1 MMRTIIAV
9 AGVLLFL
16 VGLVLGISLIF
27 DALRAASL
35 DETNT
40 IHAAISD
47 DAPPFCTWEASL
59 STKVMT
65 QNTSQ
70 ALLVQVSNPADKEC
84 QSTLAL
90 RAPGFEISPMREEQK
105 IALAAGGTGSLS
117 WIVTPHRTG
126 TYQIAV
132 SDILNTQILGVTVK
146 DEFGL
151 TATQAKLLALIGSI
165 FGPMLTVPWWVDRLK
180 LGKLR
185 PKGEAQQ
192 TRSQA

>member
-16 VGLVLGISLIF
+16 VGLILGISLIL

-40 IHAAISD
+40 IHAAISE
-47 DAPPFCTWEASL
+47 DASPFCTWEASL
-59 STKVMT
+59 SMKVMT

-70 ALLVQVSNPADKEC
+70 AVLVKVSNPADKEC

-105 IALAAGGTGSLS
+105 IALAAGGMVRS
-117 WIVTPHRTG
+117 P
-126 TYQIAV
+126 
-132 SDILNTQILGVTVK
+132 
-146 DEFGL
+146 GL
-151 TATQAKLLALIGSI
+151 
-165 FGPMLTVPWWVDRLK
+165 
-180 LGKLR
+180 
-185 PKGEAQQ
+185 
-192 TRSQA
+192 

>member
-1 MMRTIIAV
+1 MTRTIIAV
-9 AGVLLFL
+9 AGIVLFL
-16 VGLVLGISLIF
+16 VGLILGISLIL

-35 DETNT
+35 DEANT

-90 RAPGFEISPMREEQK
+90 RAPGFEISPMRDEQRV
-105 IALAAGGTGSLS
+105 ALTAGGAGSLS
-117 WIVTPHRTG
+117 WIVTPLRTG
-126 TYQIAV
+126 TFQIAV

-146 DEFGL
+146 DEYGL
-151 TATQAKLLALIGSI
+151 TTTQAKLLALIASL

-185 PKGEAQQ
+185 SKGEAQQ
-192 TRSQA
+192 TRPQT